1 MSSQLFSINPSCL
14 SSCTPPA
21 VLSPPFSLPLHHC
34 SKPFTGVRKSEAK
47 DNPVNY
53 DFRLR
58 CKAETQ
64 DCPVL
69 KWHASVE
76 DDNVK
81 TALKKESME
90 DVNGISVSPNGGQC
104 PARLVSDNTVRKSQK
119 LLPGP
124 WKLPFIGNLHNL
136 AGSLPHRA
144 LSELARKY
152 GPVMHLQLGE
162 ISTVVV
168 SSPATAKEVL
178 RTQDVIFGTRPLL
191 LASDIL
197 TYGWQGIAMT
207 PTNDYWRE
215 MRKALMMELL
225 TAKRVQ
231 YFSFIRYDMVNNLIE
246 SIRSSAGSPINL
258 TKEIFHTV
266 SSITCR
272 AALGAQ
278 FKDQDE
284 FIELGNKLFELSGG
298 FDLADLFPSVE
309 LIHSVTGL
317 KEKLVDIRQR
327 SSKIL
332 DTVINEHKEN
342 RRRRAEEGKIQ
353 KEQDEDL
360 VDILLRLQ
368 ESGTL
373 DIPITTESMK
383 AVLYD
388 VFAAGTDTSSV
399 TVDWTMAELLRN
411 PRVLKK
417 LQAEIRQVFKGKKE
431 IEESDIEK
439 LSYLKLVLKETFRL
453 HIPAPFLLPREAT
466 ETCEIDGF
474 EIPLKT
480 QVLVNAWAIGRDPEL
495 WHNAE
500 SYEPERFINSDI
512 EYKGNNFELL
522 PFGAGKR
529 MCPGITYG
537 MANVELP
544 LVKLLYHFNWQL
556 PDGMVPEDV
565 DMTELFG
572 TTVSRK
578 NSLRVVATP
587 YND

>member
-1 MSSQLFSINPSCL
+1 
-14 SSCTPPA
+14 
-21 VLSPPFSLPLHHC
+21 
-34 SKPFTGVRKSEAK
+34 
-47 DNPVNY
+47 
-53 DFRLR
+53 
-58 CKAETQ
+58 
-64 DCPVL
+64 
-69 KWHASVE
+69 
-76 DDNVK
+76 
-81 TALKKESME
+81 
-90 DVNGISVSPNGGQC
+90 
-104 PARLVSDNTVRKSQK
+104 
-119 LLPGP
+119 
-124 WKLPFIGNLHNL
+124 
-136 AGSLPHRA
+136 
-144 LSELARKY
+144 
-152 GPVMHLQLGE
+152 
-162 ISTVVV
+162 
-168 SSPATAKEVL
+168 
-178 RTQDVIFGTRPLL
+178 FGTRPLL

-246 SIRSSAGSPINL
+246 SIRSSAGSPINI

-417 LQAEIRQVFKGKKE
+417 LQAEIRKVFKGKKE

-466 ETCEIDGF
+466 GNI
-474 EIPLKT
+474 
-480 QVLVNAWAIGRDPEL
+480 DPEL

-556 PDGMVPEDV
+556 PDGMAPEDV

>member
-14 SSCTPPA
+14 SSGT
-21 VLSPPFSLPLHHC
+21 PPFSLPLHHC
-34 SKPFTGVRKSEAK
+34 SKPCTGVRKSEAK

-53 DFRLR
+53 DLRLR

-69 KWHASVE
+69 KRHASVE

-81 TALKKESME
+81 TALKDLKAS
-90 DVNGISVSPNGGQC
+90 IP
-104 PARLVSDNTVRKSQK
+104 RKTGQK

-152 GPVMHLQLGE
+152 GPIMHLQLGE

-246 SIRSSAGSPINL
+246 SIRSSAGSPINI

-278 FKDQDE
+278 FDQDE

-466 ETCEIDGF
+466 ETCELMV
-474 EIPLKT
+474 LK
-480 QVLVNAWAIGRDPEL
+480 
-495 WHNAE
+495 
-500 SYEPERFINSDI
+500 
-512 EYKGNNFELL
+512 
-522 PFGAGKR
+522 
-529 MCPGITYG
+529 
-537 MANVELP
+537 
-544 LVKLLYHFNWQL
+544 YH
-556 PDGMVPEDV
+556 PKP
-565 DMTELFG
+565 
-572 TTVSRK
+572 K
-578 NSLRVVATP
+578 C
-587 YND
+587 